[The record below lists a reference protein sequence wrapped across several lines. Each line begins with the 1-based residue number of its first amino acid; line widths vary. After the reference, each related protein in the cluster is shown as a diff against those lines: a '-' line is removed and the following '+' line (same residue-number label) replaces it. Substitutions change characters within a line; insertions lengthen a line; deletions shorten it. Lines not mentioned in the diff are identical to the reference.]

1 MSKKSSLIMKLSKHL
16 LALAP
21 AMVLGS
27 FFCLGLVG
35 EPKLPE
41 KLKNI
46 D

>member
-21 AMVLGS
+21 AMILGGIVC
-27 FFCLGLVG
+27 FGLIG